1 MHGDDV
7 ASAGVTLTTEMV
19 LKATEI
25 IFEMLKVGID
35 KERQYVNNKTAKLED
50 AELSGGEVSF
60 KRLKKSG
67 EISMIPGYD
76 KANFKELVKRAK
88 ALDVPVAGVKERGKE
103 NTLSVFFS
111 KKDEAVI
118 SRLEKEIK
126 SEKMKDPKQS
136 VKMTTISKSETE
148 GFSMYCADH
157 DIPVSF
163 METRNGDVKCI
174 FDAAYEKQVSRALDN
189 YHIMQGEL
197 SKISVEVVKDKG
209 KPKIVV
215 TDMNDG
221 KKLTMNFSTKARLER
236 MLNERLGFEPFKAAE
251 VANVLAD
258 RLTDEQKRYFYSGSR
273 TVEQMEYFEKDIRFE
288 DDNILTE
295 NFSFAKMKL
304 RNEKVPHL
312 TITDGAENFVVLSG
326 LGIDRAKVEQ
336 DIRKFLH
343 IKDDETIAAIMKKA
357 ERLGFAD
364 KTLKKSFKQFTIERE
379 TLNSFNVTGGTTV
392 LKLNLDDK
400 EAAVKQLE
408 DTFGISR
415 KKAERIVDKAA
426 KQSVS
431 ANTLKR
437 IKSIL
442 PKKENAIEHKTRER
456 GSRK

>member
-7 ASAGVTLTTEMV
+7 ASAGVSVTTELISKTTDV
-19 LKATEI
+19 ILEI
-25 IFEMLKVGID
+25 IKIEID
-35 KERQYVNNKTAKLED
+35 KKRQKANEKALKGKD
-50 AELSGGEVSF
+50 IKLSGGEVSI
-60 KRLKKSG
+60 KKLKSG
-67 EISMIPGYD
+67 GEIGMLPSFD
-76 KANFKELVKRAK
+76 KADYKELVRRAK
-88 ALDVPVAGVKERGKE
+88 KLDIPIAGIQEKGKA

-163 METRNGDVKCI
+163 METRDGDVKCI

-209 KPKIVV
+209 KSKIVV
-215 TDMNDG
+215 IDMNDG

-312 TITDGAENFVVLSG
+312 TITDGVENFVVLSG

-336 DIRKFLH
+336 DIRRFLK
-343 IKDDETIAAIMKKA
+343 IYDDETIAAIMKKA
-357 ERLGFAD
+357 ERLGFAEAVVKRD
-364 KTLKKSFKQFTIERE
+364 FKSFTIERE
-379 TLNSFNVTGGTTV
+379 TLNSFTVTGGSTSIR
-392 LKLNLDDK
+392 LDLSDK
-400 EAAVKQLE
+400 KIAVKQLM
-408 DTFGISR
+408 DVFGIKQS
-415 KKAERIVDKAA
+415 KAERIFDKAS

-431 ANTLKR
+431 KNTLER

-442 PKKENAIEHKTRER
+442 PRKENALEHKTRER

>member
-1 MHGDDV
+1 
-7 ASAGVTLTTEMV
+7 
-19 LKATEI
+19 
-25 IFEMLKVGID
+25 
-35 KERQYVNNKTAKLED
+35 
-50 AELSGGEVSF
+50 
-60 KRLKKSG
+60 
-67 EISMIPGYD
+67 
-76 KANFKELVKRAK
+76 
-88 ALDVPVAGVKERGKE
+88 
-103 NTLSVFFS
+103 
-111 KKDEAVI
+111 
-118 SRLEKEIK
+118 
-126 SEKMKDPKQS
+126 
-136 VKMTTISKSETE
+136 
-148 GFSMYCADH
+148 
-157 DIPVSF
+157 
-163 METRNGDVKCI
+163 
-174 FDAAYEKQVSRALDN
+174 
-189 YHIMQGEL
+189 
-197 SKISVEVVKDKG
+197 
-209 KPKIVV
+209 
-215 TDMNDG
+215 
-221 KKLTMNFSTKARLER
+221 MNFSTKARLER

-251 VANVLAD
+251 VTNVLAD

-343 IKDDETIAAIMKKA
+343 IKDDETIAALIKKA

-364 KTLKKSFKQFTIERE
+364 KTLKKRFKQFTIERE
-379 TLNSFNVTGGTTV
+379 TLNSCTVTSGTTV
-392 LKLNLDDK
+392 LKLDLDDK

-408 DTFGISR
+408 ETFGISP

-442 PKKENAIEHKTRER
+442 PKKENALEHKTRER

>member
-1 MHGDDV
+1 MNGDDV

-19 LKATEI
+19 SKASDI
-25 IFEMLKVGID
+25 IFEMLRVGID
-35 KERQYVNNKTAKLED
+35 KERHYANNKMVNLKD

-76 KANFKELVKRAK
+76 KADFKELVKRAK

-163 METRNGDVKCI
+163 METREGDVKCI

-258 RLTDEQKRYFYSGSR
+258 RLTDEQRRYFYSGSR

-295 NFSFAKMKL
+295 NFSFAKMKF

-379 TLNSFNVTGGTTV
+379 TLNSFTVTGGTTV

-408 DTFGISR
+408 ETFGISR

-442 PKKENAIEHKTRER
+442 PKKENALEHKTRER